1 MKIRILP
8 ICFLIVIISAQ
19 ISFAQKQ
26 LKRRGFVG
34 LGYRAIIQ
42 ADIDSLKLPD
52 GRGLIVNQVLSNTP
66 AERAGIKVGDILKKY
81 DENMI
86 LDQSQFLI
94 ILRKYFAGDTIKI
107 SLLRNRTLKTANLIL
122 EAFPEEKSD
131 EIDIQYTSFPTGG
144 IYLRAVIT
152 SPLQS
157 KNTKLPALLIV
168 SALNSP
174 QLIGASFY
182 SLHRELAYVVTKAGF
197 RTLRFELR
205 GYGDSEG
212 EDYRTTDFYT
222 EVQDNLAALDYLMNR
237 NDVDKDNVFVF
248 GISTGG
254 QVAAIL
260 ANKKEIRGLIASNTI
275 GRTFYER
282 MVETLR
288 LQGKFSGDSDSEID
302 QTIKNYLNLTVSV
315 ANGDSLNS
323 ILKRSPELSSL
334 VNQNNRIMDDRTVEY
349 WCQQLNLNL
358 SDIYKKIIEPVLVL
372 YAESDF
378 LTQLACHEHIRDVLS
393 SAGNKDVTLTVI
405 PNCDHSFSYAK
416 DKRESFEN
424 YRTRNFK
431 LNPEPAR
438 QITEWLTT
446 HAKIN

>member
-1 MKIRILP
+1 MKIRILL
-8 ICFLIVIISAQ
+8 IGILIVIITAQ
-19 ISFAQKQ
+19 INFAQKQ
-26 LKRRGFVG
+26 LKRRGFIG
-34 LGYRAIIQ
+34 LGYRAITQ

-52 GRGLIVNQVLSNTP
+52 GRGLIVNRVLPNTP
-66 AERAGIKVGDILKKY
+66 AERAGIKVGDMLKKF
-81 DENMI
+81 DENI
-86 LDQSQFLI
+86 IQDPSQFLT
-94 ILRKYFAGDTIKI
+94 ILRKYYAGDTIKI
-107 SLLRNRTLKTANLIL
+107 SLLRNRKPKIVNLIMQSL
-122 EAFPEEKSD
+122 PEEKSD
-131 EIDIQYTSFPTGG
+131 EIDIEYTSFPTGG
-144 IYLRAVIT
+144 IYLRAVVS
-152 SPLQS
+152 SPLGSQN
-157 KNTKLPALLIV
+157 KKLPALLIV

-182 SLHRELAYVVTKAGF
+182 SLHRELAYAVSRAGF
-197 RTLRFELR
+197 RVMRFELR

-212 EDYRTTDFYT
+212 EDYRTTDFNT
-222 EVQDNLAALDYLMNR
+222 EVEDNLAALDYLMNR

-260 ANKKEIRGLIASNTI
+260 ASKKDIRGLITSNTI

-282 MVETLR
+282 MAETLR
-288 LQGKFSGDSDSEID
+288 LQGKFSSDSDSEID

-323 ILKRSPELSSL
+323 ILKRSPELSQL
-334 VNQNNRIMDDRTVEY
+334 VNQNNRIMDDRSVEY

-358 SDIYKKIIEPVLVL
+358 SDIYGKITAPVFIL

-416 DKRESFEN
+416 NKRESFKN
-424 YRTRNFK
+424 YKTGNFK
-431 LNPEPAR
+431 FNPEPAR
-438 QITEWLTT
+438 QITEWMTT
-446 HAKIN
+446 EVKG